1 MTRLRTLRARLQ
13 LFRFVGVAFTF
24 SELFM
29 YLLISGQITSL
40 AHSPIYLNFHCIY
53 NTFHRC
59 VCSGMLVNQATIAE
73 LFVTV
78 VFYRACRQ
86 ARGYQC
92 LLLARVFVHLYCKNL

>member
-1 MTRLRTLRARLQ
+1 M
-13 LFRFVGVAFTF
+13 
-24 SELFM
+24 
-29 YLLISGQITSL
+29 
-40 AHSPIYLNFHCIY
+40 YLNFHCIH
-53 NTFHRC
+53 NTLHHC

-92 LLLARVFVHLYCKNL
+92 LLLARVSVHLHCKNL